1 MRRGKEGEPANHGW
15 AQQSS
20 AAKAGGIAPVTGVTL
35 RAGTSCK
42 DEREITLC
50 TMQRGW
56 RSRSGSG
63 FSPFLKIT
71 ARVEHTPSPLH
82 RDLGPARPCASP
94 PLAESCEHP
103 LCQRLG
109 QRAHPARMLPK
120 QHPGRA
126 QPWQGGT
133 NLSSAFP
140 LPEMSE
146 GCGGWEVTAP
156 QDAQHWDVARRRW
169 PEQLQSTGCSV
180 WLGCPQDAFISRESS
195 LARLVQE
202 FVFFPLLPRAGKLH

>member
-1 MRRGKEGEPANHGW
+1 MRRGKEGEPATHGW

-56 RSRSGSG
+56 CSRSGSG

-82 RDLGPARPCASP
+82 RDLGPVRPCASP
-94 PLAESCEHP
+94 PSPSPVSIPCV
-103 LCQRLG
+103 R
-109 QRAHPARMLPK
+109 
-120 QHPGRA
+120 
-126 QPWQGGT
+126 
-133 NLSSAFP
+133 
-140 LPEMSE
+140 
-146 GCGGWEVTAP
+146 V
-156 QDAQHWDVARRRW
+156 WDSGHI
-169 PEQLQSTGCSV
+169 QQGCSQSSI
-180 WLGCPQDAFISRESS
+180 LALHGHGRGEQTLAQLSRC
-195 LARLVQE
+195 L
-202 FVFFPLLPRAGKLH
+202 K